1 MITYKTK
8 LNKKVRMRKRIKFKL
23 AKNRQLIKGKLF
35 KKINPNYIKVWIL
48 YQKMQLIM
56 LKINIQQ
63 LILIIFKITL
73 N

>member
-35 KKINPNYIKVWIL
+35 KKINPNYIKVWTH

>member
-63 LILIIFKITL
+63 LILKTSKITL

>member
-23 AKNRQLIKGKLF
+23 AKKRQLIKGKLF
-35 KKINPNYIKVWIL
+35 KRINPNYIKVWIL

-63 LILIIFKITL
+63 QILKTSKITL

>member
-35 KKINPNYIKVWIL
+35 KKINPNYIKVWTH
-48 YQKMQLIM
+48 Y
-56 LKINIQQ
+56 
-63 LILIIFKITL
+63 
-73 N
+73 